1 MQSDKGSVTV
11 DGQGNVAIQSP
22 NGSINTSATTGG
34 VKVSSKSAGN
44 PTPAHGAGTADGPGQ
59 AAQPT
64 TPPVPAGPSPEEIA
78 KVEDEADKLNVRGS
92 TVSQSVETLRRQQQA
107 SGYNLRGDIASAN
120 ERMQLY
126 LSKGNAALKAQ
137 DLTNAKKYFDL
148 ADAEISKLEKFLG
161 H

>member
-1 MQSDKGSVTV
+1 M
-11 DGQGNVAIQSP
+11 
-22 NGSINTSATTGG
+22 
-34 VKVSSKSAGN
+34 
-44 PTPAHGAGTADGPGQ
+44 
-59 AAQPT
+59 
-64 TPPVPAGPSPEEIA
+64 PAGPSPEEIA
-78 KVEDEADKLNVRGS
+78 KVEDEGDKLNVRGS